1 VTDCAFVVPGTWATR
16 TGGYGYDRRILALL
30 PPLGIRVQP
39 MQVPGTY
46 PFPSDKDLHETGLLL
61 RALPATTVLLIDGL
75 AYGVLP
81 REILASLRCPII
93 ALVHH
98 PLALETGL
106 DAARRAALAAS
117 ERQALAFADQLI
129 VTSATTARIV
139 ADQFDVPKDCIAV
152 AWPGTERAAPSRAS
166 LQRRPPRLE
175 LLAVGSLI
183 PRKGYDILLAALAR
197 IASAGVRLTIAGS
210 LDRDPPTTAQ
220 LRRQIAEFCLEPS
233 VVLAGELD
241 DESLALAYDGAHIF
255 VMPSLYEGYG
265 MALAEAMARGLAIV
279 TTPSGALAETASH
292 HAIIKVP
299 AGSIEA
305 LAAALAALVDDDD
318 DRRRRSDLIWHAA
331 QALPSWP
338 EAAWTIAQAI
348 VRLAA

>member
-1 VTDCAFVVPGTWATR
+1 MTDCAFVVPGTWATR

-30 PPLGIRVQP
+30 PQLGIRVQP
-39 MQVPGTY
+39 VQVPGTY
-46 PFPSDKDLHETGLLL
+46 PFPSDEDLHEAGLLL
-61 RALPATTVLLIDGL
+61 RTLPATTVLLIDGL
-75 AYGVLP
+75 AFGVLP
-81 REILASLRCPII
+81 REILASLRCPIV

-106 DAARRAALAAS
+106 DAARQAALAAS

-139 ADQFDVPKDCIAV
+139 VDQFDVPEGCIAV
-152 AWPGTERAAPSRAS
+152 ARPGTERAPRSRAS
-166 LQRRPPRLE
+166 LQRRPPHLE
-175 LLAVGSLI
+175 VLAVGSLI

-197 IASAGVRLTIAGS
+197 LTPGGVSLTIAGS
-210 LDRDPPTTAQ
+210 PDRDPPTTAR
-220 LRRQIAEFCLEPS
+220 LRRQIAEFGLGRS

-241 DESLALAYDGAHIF
+241 DEALASAYDGAHIF

-292 HAIIKVP
+292 HAIVKVP
-299 AGSIEA
+299 AASIEP
-305 LAAALAALVDDDD
+305 LAKALAALVGDDD
-318 DRRRRSDLIWHAA
+318 DRRRRSELIWQAA
-331 QALPSWP
+331 QALPSWR
-338 EAAWTIAQAI
+338 ETAQTIAQAI
-348 VRLAA
+348 ARLAP